1 MPIFA
6 TTAAGHP
13 QQNPPPSPV
22 RSSAPFPLDYEH
34 SRRMIVICATL
45 WRHFARRQVLA
56 AQAASGLAELGFA
69 RASMRELARH
79 CWISL
84 GVLHYYFVD

>member
-1 MPIFA
+1 M
-6 TTAAGHP
+6 
-13 QQNPPPSPV
+13 
-22 RSSAPFPLDYEH
+22 
-34 SRRMIVICATL
+34 ICATL